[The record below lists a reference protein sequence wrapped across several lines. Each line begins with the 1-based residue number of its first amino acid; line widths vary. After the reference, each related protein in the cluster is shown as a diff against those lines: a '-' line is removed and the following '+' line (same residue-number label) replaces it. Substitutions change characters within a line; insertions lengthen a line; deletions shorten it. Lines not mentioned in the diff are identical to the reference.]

1 MKCLKCGKEL
11 EDSMLFCPQCGTKV
25 MTGGENN
32 ADAETGV
39 PQNDSTGST
48 GPATPRGKQKKA
60 HKGLFALI
68 VAVVMLAVLLV
79 LLLVVLKSVKA
90 KKVNEQVDAI
100 KKAKIGD
107 TVKFGS
113 YEQDN
118 NLINGAEAI
127 EWIVLDKKDGKYLLL
142 SKYCLDAKPY
152 NTELEQV
159 TWETCTLRNWLN
171 NDFYTTA
178 FSQKERGCIAT
189 TTVRNADNPKYGTET
204 SYGKSSEIITNKF
217 PNEEI
222 PTDGYRLDYYISDG
236 KIKGI
241 DGRKG
246 NFDFV
251 ITKDGQL
258 LIGSKHH
265 YLGNAE
271 DVVAAGQIK
280 INGKGAIKRIDNLS
294 GHYQPTVNQ
303 AMNYQTLFEQQGL
316 LLDKTWLEYYYIPID
331 SNGYCGDTVLEYVKM
346 IEEVK

>member
-11 EDSMLFCPQCGTKV
+11 EDSMLLCPQCGTKV
-25 MTGGENN
+25 MTEGENN
-32 ADAETGV
+32 ADTETGV

-79 LLLVVLKSVKA
+79 SLLVVLKSVKA

-178 FSQKERGCIAT
+178 FSQKERGYIAT
-189 TTVRNADNPKYGTET
+189 TTVRNADNPKYGTEGGNDT
-204 SYGKSSEIITNKF
+204 KDKVFLLSIEEATTYFSSDLYGYDPARRAQVTEYAKAQWACYSEEDEYYGNGCWWLRSPGNLNFYAAVVITF
-217 PNEEI
+217 GGV
-222 PTDGYRLDYYISDG
+222 DGF
-236 KIKGI
+236 GI
-241 DGRKG
+241 DVG
-246 NFDFV
+246 N
-251 ITKDGQL
+251 
-258 LIGSKHH
+258 
-265 YLGNAE
+265 YN
-271 DVVAAGQIK
+271 
-280 INGKGAIKRIDNLS
+280 
-294 GHYQPTVNQ
+294 
-303 AMNYQTLFEQQGL
+303 
-316 LLDKTWLEYYYIPID
+316 D
-331 SNGYCGDTVLEYVKM
+331 SVRPALW
-346 IEEVK
+346 IEP